1 MLKLLFPLSACF
13 NKLYS
18 LFKQADN
25 DFKQYIVN
33 LYFVYHNNSD
43 DGITPDMRRQA
54 KIINFATIDGPVFIQ
69 PEEARKFIMRN
80 ISQGSSIDLVYRKD
94 RWEYP
99 LKAIRETV
107 INAVVHRDYSI
118 LGSDIK
124 IAIFDDMLETT
135 SPGVLMS
142 SVSPESLVNTPSE
155 IRNRI
160 LAPLFKDC
168 KLIEQW
174 GSGFQKIYEELKEYP
189 EIALKIN
196 KLGLSFQM
204 QFIKTDYM
212 AD

>member
-1 MLKLLFPLSACF
+1 
-13 NKLYS
+13 
-18 LFKQADN
+18 
-25 DFKQYIVN
+25 
-33 LYFVYHNNSD
+33 
-43 DGITPDMRRQA
+43 
-54 KIINFATIDGPVFIQ
+54 
-69 PEEARKFIMRN
+69 MRN